1 MSKLMQSFLDSAKK
15 RLIGYG
21 ADSTTVLTPQ
31 EWARLAEY
39 ELEKGDKYNDITGE
53 LMYPMEPDQQALW
66 DKLSAA
72 EKQAMEDYY
81 QTHSSVDS
89 GLVK

>member
-1 MSKLMQSFLDSAKK
+1 MSKLMQEYLDSIKQD
-15 RLIGYG
+15 LIGYG
-21 ADSTTVLTPQ
+21 ADPTTVLTPQ

-39 ELEKGDKYNDITGE
+39 NWEMSDQYNDITGE

-66 DKLSAA
+66 DKAWAA
-72 EKQAMEDYY
+72 VDQAREDYY
-81 QTHSSVDS
+81 RKHPSVDS